1 MQPACETLPCGM
13 KLVMMP
19 CEAESVA
26 VGVFVASGS
35 RDEPRRLSG
44 ISHFIE
50 HMLFKG
56 TRKMRPADIS
66 RAVEGRGGNFNA
78 FTSEE
83 ATCYYVH
90 IPGEYLVDAVDILSD
105 MYFNATIPE
114 EEFAREKCVIL
125 EEKKMYDDDP
135 SSVAMENLQASLFR
149 GTPLAMP
156 VIGTEKSLLAMTA
169 SDLREYIASHY
180 TPSRTV
186 VVVVGDFDP
195 AACRRAV
202 ESRFCHSRRRG
213 ASPKRAAVRLVSPPT
228 PEVTVKRDI
237 KQTQL
242 ALGFRTGGM
251 EDDSRYAL
259 SVLDGVLGRGM
270 SSRLFLNLRERRGLS
285 YDISSRAQLFRGAG
299 MLGICAGLDATKA
312 GAVLAAV
319 EKEIGR
325 LREKCVGAA
334 ELKRVKEFLTGN
346 FRLSHEK
353 IMSKLVYCGSSMLS
367 FGRVLPVK
375 DEVDRVRAVT
385 ADEIRALASRIFV
398 DSRRAV
404 SWVVPRGWQ

>member
-1 MQPACETLPCGM
+1 M

-56 TRKMRPADIS
+56 TSKMGPADIS

-90 IPGEYLVDAVDILSD
+90 IPGEYLADAVDILSD
-105 MYFNATIPE
+105 MYFDATIPE
-114 EEFAREKCVIL
+114 DEFAREKCVIL

-169 SDLREYIASHY
+169 ADLREYISSHY
-180 TPSRTV
+180 TPGRTV
-186 VVVVGDFDP
+186 VVVVGDFDS

-202 ESRFCHSRRRG
+202 ESRFCRSRRRG
-213 ASPKRAAVRLVSPPT
+213 SAPRRAAVRLGLSPT
-228 PEVTVKRDI
+228 PEVTVERDI
-237 KQTQL
+237 KQAQL
-242 ALGFRTGGM
+242 ALGYRTSGI
-251 EDDSRYAL
+251 EDESRYAL

-299 MLGICAGLDATKA
+299 MFGISAGLDASKS

-319 EKEIGR
+319 EREIAR
-325 LREKCVGAA
+325 LREKRVGAA

-367 FGRVLPVK
+367 FGRVVPVK